1 MGKCICCKGSLK
13 QLMSMSNMPAVAQH
27 MPSEEDVDKDKGI
40 NIDLCQCESC
50 GLIQFDIEPVWYYK
64 DVIRA
69 GGGTSTMMKLRTE
82 EYSRF
87 LDTIAAAGIDC
98 KSIIEIGCG
107 KGEFLSMWRNV
118 SKADNI
124 EIIGIEHD
132 SSLVEIAVKNGL
144 QVYNS
149 FAEEDVIFPEA
160 PFDAFVQFNF
170 LEHQPNPVEM
180 LKCARRNLTPNGYG
194 LITVPS
200 FEYIQE
206 HDGYYE
212 LMRDHIAYYTFE
224 SLTNVVRLAGFTP
237 VSSRMVNRDTIE
249 MIIKVAEEA
258 VDFKATS
265 VVNVEPLEKNYLQ
278 ICEDVNA
285 LTDNSLAIWGAS
297 HQAFTLAATTNL
309 KNKAKYIID
318 SAEFKQGKYSPS
330 SHIKIVSPDYYFSD
344 PVDEILIVA
353 PGYTDEIANI
363 IKQKYGSNV
372 HILIL
377 KEQRISEY

>member
-13 QLMSMSNMPAVAQH
+13 QLMLMQNMPAVAQH
-27 MPSEEDVDKDKGI
+27 MPTEENVDEDKGI
-40 NIDLCQCESC
+40 DIDLCQCQSC
-50 GLIQFDIEPVWYYK
+50 GLIQFDIGPVWYYK

-69 GGGTSTMMKLRTE
+69 GGGTSTMTKLRTE
-82 EYSRF
+82 EYERF
-87 LDTIAAAGIDC
+87 LNTMDDAGIAC
-98 KSIIEIGCG
+98 KSIVEIGCG
-107 KGEFLSMWRNV
+107 KGEFLSMWENV
-118 SKADNI
+118 SKADDI

-132 SSLVEIAVKNGL
+132 TSLVDIAKKNGL
-144 QVYNS
+144 QVYNC
-149 FAEEDVIFPEA
+149 FAEADVIFPQA

-180 LKCARRNLTPNGYG
+180 LKCIRRNLTPNGYG

-206 HDGYYE
+206 NDGYYE
-212 LMRDHIAYYTFE
+212 LMRDHIAYYTVE
-224 SLTNVVRLAGFTP
+224 SLTNVVRFAGFMP
-237 VSSRMVNRDTIE
+237 VSSRIVNRDTIE
-249 MIIKVAEEA
+249 MIIKVQEETAEVEA
-258 VDFKATS
+258 THIVD
-265 VVNVEPLEKNYLQ
+265 VESIKKNYFQ
-278 ICEDVNA
+278 ICEDVA
-285 LTDNSLAIWGAS
+285 GFTDNSIAIWGAS
-297 HQAFTLAATTNL
+297 HQAFTLAATTDL
-309 KNKAKYIID
+309 KKKAKYIID

-330 SHIKIVSPDYYFSD
+330 SHIKIVSPEYFFLD
-344 PVDEILIVA
+344 PVDEVLIVA